1 MTAAMDPQRRGQ
13 LLGIKLRALVGDHVG
28 RAVEAEPV
36 PLLGGSALVD
46 ADVAWVLVD
55 GDASRLLG
63 ASLAWAIRH
72 GASALNVVADVG
84 GGTVARRAEMFDFP
98 INVWFPQVRTL
109 LPTVAEPLPER
120 RSASMDN
127 PDLIE
132 MITNSG
138 AVVNVEHGTIAGEV
152 RGLEICRIVDQPTVG
167 FFAELSNG
175 IVPASGSNGALDRGD
190 GVRLEVG
197 VGAADREAFQMLHGD
212 LPTAEALMSV
222 VATVITH
229 RSASARQHPLNRLG
243 VERYLRWEA
252 EQDPSRVGL
261 ASLRSAE
268 PPAPR
273 PNLKDPIP
281 CVAAGSTADDQA
293 VHVVFSSGVDLDAVP
308 FVADVQR
315 MVGTPV
321 RLAVPTRDL
330 VPVTREMAELLL
342 KPIELIAL
350 D

>member
-1 MTAAMDPQRRGQ
+1 MPAAMDPQRRGQ
-13 LLGIKLRALVGDHVG
+13 LLGIKLRALVSDHVG

-46 ADVAWVLVD
+46 TDTAWVLVD
-55 GDASRLLG
+55 GDSSRLLG
-63 ASLAWAIRH
+63 AALAWAIRH
-72 GASALNVVADVG
+72 GANALNVVAEAG

-98 INVWFPQVRTL
+98 ISVWFPEDRTL
-109 LPTVAEPLPER
+109 LPTGAKPLPDR
-120 RSASMDN
+120 RSASLDN

-167 FFAELSNG
+167 FFAELSD
-175 IVPASGSNGALDRGD
+175 VAVRASVTDGASDRGD

-212 LPTAEALMSV
+212 MPTAEALTSV

-243 VERYLRWEA
+243 AERYLRWEA
-252 EQDPSRVGL
+252 EQDPGRVGL
-261 ASLRSAE
+261 ASLRSVE

-293 VHVVFSSGVDLDAVP
+293 VHVVFSSGVDLDAIP

-315 MVGTPV
+315 LVGTPV

-330 VPVTREMAELLL
+330 VPVTREMAQLLM
-342 KPIELIAL
+342 KPIELVAL

>member
-13 LLGIKLRALVGDHVG
+13 LLGVKLRALVSDHVG
-28 RAVEAEPV
+28 RPVEAAPV
-36 PLLGGSALVD
+36 PLPGGSALVD
-46 ADVAWVLVD
+46 AETAWVLVD

-72 GASALNVVADVG
+72 GASALNIVAEAG
-84 GGTVARRAEMFDFP
+84 GGTVARRAEMFNFP
-98 INVWFPQVRTL
+98 ISVWFPEDRTL
-109 LPTVAEPLPER
+109 LLTAAESLPER
-120 RSASMDN
+120 RNASMDN

-132 MITNSG
+132 MITKSG

-167 FFAELSNG
+167 FFAELSD
-175 IVPASGSNGALDRGD
+175 IVVPVSAAVGGVDRGD

-212 LPTAEALMSV
+212 IPTADALTSV
-222 VATVITH
+222 VETVITH
-229 RSASARQHPLNRLG
+229 RSAAARQHPLNRLG

-252 EQDPSRVGL
+252 EQDPSLVGL
-261 ASLRSAE
+261 AHLQSAE

-281 CVAAGSTADDQA
+281 CVAAGSTADEQA
-293 VHVVFSSGVDLDAVP
+293 VHIVFSSGVDLDAIP

-315 MVGTPV
+315 SVGTPV

-330 VPVTREMAELLL
+330 VSVTREMAELLL
-342 KPIELIAL
+342 NPIELIAL

>member
-1 MTAAMDPQRRGQ
+1 MSAAMDPQRRAQ
-13 LLGIKLRALVGDHVG
+13 LRGVKLRALVSDHVG
-28 RAVEAEPV
+28 RPVGAEPA

-46 ADVAWVLVD
+46 GDTAWVLVD

-63 ASLAWAIRH
+63 ASLAWSIRH
-72 GASALNVVADVG
+72 GATALNVVADAG
-84 GGTVARRAEMFDFP
+84 GGTVARRAEMFGFP
-98 INVWFPQVRTL
+98 INVWFPEDRTL
-109 LPTVAEPLPER
+109 LPTVAEPLPAHR
-120 RSASMDN
+120 TASKDN
-127 PDLIE
+127 PDLVE

-138 AVVNVEHGTIAGEV
+138 AAVNVEHGTIAGEV

-167 FFAELSNG
+167 FFAELSD
-175 IVPASGSNGALDRGD
+175 VAVWASATDGVFDRGD

-212 LPTAEALMSV
+212 MPTAEALTSV
-222 VATVITH
+222 VETVIMH

-261 ASLRSAE
+261 ARLQSVE

-281 CVAAGSTADDQA
+281 CVAAGSTAGGQA
-293 VHVVFSSGVDLDAVP
+293 VHVVFSSGVDLDVIP

-315 MVGTPV
+315 VVGTPV

-330 VPVTREMAELLL
+330 LSVTRELAELLIV
-342 KPIELIAL
+342 PIELIAL

>member
-1 MTAAMDPQRRGQ
+1 M
-13 LLGIKLRALVGDHVG
+13 
-28 RAVEAEPV
+28 

-46 ADVAWVLVD
+46 TDTAWVLVD
-55 GDASRLLG
+55 GDSSRLLG
-63 ASLAWAIRH
+63 AALAWAIRH
-72 GASALNVVADVG
+72 GANALNVVAEAG

-98 INVWFPQVRTL
+98 ISVWFPEDRTL
-109 LPTVAEPLPER
+109 LPTVAEPLPDR
-120 RSASMDN
+120 RSASLDN

-167 FFAELSNG
+167 FFAELSD
-175 IVPASGSNGALDRGD
+175 VAVRASVTDGASDRGD

-212 LPTAEALMSV
+212 MPTAEALTSV

-243 VERYLRWEA
+243 AERYLRWEA
-252 EQDPSRVGL
+252 EQDPGRVGL
-261 ASLRSAE
+261 ASLRSVE

-293 VHVVFSSGVDLDAVP
+293 VHVVFSSGVDLDAIP

-315 MVGTPV
+315 LVGTPV

-330 VPVTREMAELLL
+330 VPVTREMAQLLM
-342 KPIELIAL
+342 KPIELVAL

>member
-13 LLGIKLRALVGDHVG
+13 LLGIKLRALVSDHVG
-28 RAVEAEPV
+28 RVIEAEPV

-46 ADVAWVLVD
+46 AEAAWVLVD

-72 GASALNVVADVG
+72 GATALNVVADAG
-84 GGTVARRAEMFDFP
+84 GGTVARRAEMFNFP
-98 INVWFPQVRTL
+98 INVWFPEDRTL
-109 LPTVAEPLPER
+109 LQTVAEPLPER

-138 AVVNVEHGTIAGEV
+138 AVVNVEHGTVAGEV

-167 FFAELSNG
+167 FFAEFSD
-175 IVPASGSNGALDRGD
+175 VVMPVAPTDGAFDRGE

-212 LPTAEALMSV
+212 LPTAEALTSV

-229 RSASARQHPLNRLG
+229 RSAAARQHPLNRLG
-243 VERYLRWEA
+243 AERYLRWEA
-252 EQDPSRVGL
+252 EQDPGRVGL
-261 ASLRSAE
+261 ASLASVE

-281 CVAAGSTADDQA
+281 CVAAGATHDDQA
-293 VHVVFSSGVDLDAVP
+293 VHVVFSSGVDLDAIP

-315 MVGTPV
+315 LVGTPV
-321 RLAVPTRDL
+321 RLAVPARDL
-330 VPVTREMAELLL
+330 VPVTRDMAELLL
-342 KPIELIAL
+342 NPIELIAL

>member
-1 MTAAMDPQRRGQ
+1 MPAAMDPQRRGQ
-13 LLGIKLRALVGDHVG
+13 LLGIKLRALVSDHVG

-46 ADVAWVLVD
+46 TDTAWVLVD
-55 GDASRLLG
+55 GDSSRLLG
-63 ASLAWAIRH
+63 AALAWAIRH
-72 GASALNVVADVG
+72 GANALNVVAEAG

-98 INVWFPQVRTL
+98 ISVWFPEDRTL
-109 LPTVAEPLPER
+109 LPTVAKPLPDR
-120 RSASMDN
+120 RSASLDN

-167 FFAELSNG
+167 FFAELSD
-175 IVPASGSNGALDRGD
+175 VAVRASVTDGASDRGD

-212 LPTAEALMSV
+212 MPTAEALTSV

-243 VERYLRWEA
+243 AERYLRWEA
-252 EQDPSRVGL
+252 EQDPGRVGL
-261 ASLRSAE
+261 ASLRSVE

-293 VHVVFSSGVDLDAVP
+293 VHVVFSSGVDLDAIP

-315 MVGTPV
+315 LVGTPV

-330 VPVTREMAELLL
+330 VPVTREMAQLLM
-342 KPIELIAL
+342 KPIELVAL

>member
-13 LLGIKLRALVGDHVG
+13 LLGIKLRALVSDHVG
-28 RAVEAEPV
+28 RAIEAEPV

-46 ADVAWVLVD
+46 ADAAWVLVD

-63 ASLAWAIRH
+63 ASLAWAIRR
-72 GASALNVVADVG
+72 GASALNVVADAG

-98 INVWFPQVRTL
+98 INVWLAEDRTL

-132 MITNSG
+132 MIINSG

-152 RGLEICRIVDQPTVG
+152 RGLEICRIVDQPTFG
-167 FFAELSNG
+167 FFAEFSEV
-175 IVPASGSNGALDRGD
+175 IVRASPTDGVSDRND

-212 LPTAEALMSV
+212 LPTAEALTSV

-243 VERYLRWEA
+243 AERYLRWEA
-252 EQDPSRVGL
+252 EQDPGRVGL
-261 ASLRSAE
+261 ASLVSVE

-281 CVAAGSTADDQA
+281 CVAAGATADDQA
-293 VHVVFSSGVDLDAVP
+293 VHVVFSSGVDLDAIP

-315 MVGTPV
+315 LVGTPV

-342 KPIELIAL
+342 NPIELIAL
-350 D
+350 G